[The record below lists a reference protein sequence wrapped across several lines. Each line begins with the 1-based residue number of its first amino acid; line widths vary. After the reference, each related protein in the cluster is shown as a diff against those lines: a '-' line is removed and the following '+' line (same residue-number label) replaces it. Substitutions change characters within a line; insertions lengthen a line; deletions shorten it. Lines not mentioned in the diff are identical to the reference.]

1 MRKVQLER
9 YRRRLEQEQDDMR
22 ALIARSGQ
30 AIRTTREDEP
40 EDSAAQAANS
50 YSKEFLSHQSDT
62 NLSQLNLIEGAL
74 RRIDSDEFGRC
85 LSCNA
90 RIEAKRLN
98 AVPWTQHCRACQEL
112 AEELKT
118 AEPRRAFSLK
128 N

>member
-1 MRKVQLER
+1 MRRVQLEK

-22 ALIARSGQ
+22 VLLSRSGQ

-62 NLSQLNLIEGAL
+62 NLSQLNLIEDAL
-74 RRIDSDEFGRC
+74 RRIDTDEFGRC
-85 LSCNA
+85 LSCND

-98 AVPWTQHCRACQEL
+98 AVPWTLYCRACKEV
-112 AEELKT
+112 AEELTT
-118 AEPRRAFSLK
+118 AEPRRDFSLK

>member
-22 ALIARSGQ
+22 ALISRSGQ

-85 LSCNA
+85 LSCNE
-90 RIEAKRLN
+90 RIEPKRLN

-112 AEELKT
+112 TEELSPS
-118 AEPRRAFSLK
+118 EPRRDFLIRK
-128 N
+128 

>member
-1 MRKVQLER
+1 MRQAQLER
-9 YRRRLEQEQDDMR
+9 YRRRLEQEQDDIR
-22 ALIARSGQ
+22 ALISRSGQ

-74 RRIDSDEFGRC
+74 RRIDTDEFGRC
-85 LSCNA
+85 LSCND

-98 AVPWTQHCRACQEL
+98 AVPWTQHCRGCQEL
-112 AEELKT
+112 AEELSTT
-118 AEPRRAFSLK
+118 APSRDSSIRS
-128 N
+128 

>member
-1 MRKVQLER
+1 MRQAQLER
-9 YRRRLEQEQDDMR
+9 YRRRLEQEQDDIR
-22 ALIARSGQ
+22 ALISRSGQ

-74 RRIDSDEFGRC
+74 RRIDTDEFGRC
-85 LSCNA
+85 LSCND

-98 AVPWTQHCRACQEL
+98 AVPWTQYCRGCQEL
-112 AEELKT
+112 AEELSTT
-118 AEPRRAFSLK
+118 APSRDFSIRS
-128 N
+128 